1 MKLLYSKN
9 IKLFSFFTELIP
21 IGSFFIIY
29 SLYNIFIAAFITL
42 LISSSLFLYHLKK
55 EKRKNYFSIFSILIT
70 FFLTFFAFVFDD
82 PMFIKIQPT
91 LFNGFF
97 SFILLFGLYFQR
109 PVMKDFFEYQFNLN
123 LNTWFML
130 SKRWGLFFLLLSL
143 TNEIVWRNFTET
155 QWVFF
160 KTFLISPLV
169 IIFMIFQIPI
179 TLKGTNK
186 SEKKYK
192 N

>member
-1 MKLLYSKN
+1 MKLLYTKN

-70 FFLTFFAFVFDD
+70 FFLTFFAFIFDD

-109 PVMKDFFEYQFNLN
+109 PVMKVFFEYQFNLIF
-123 LNTWFML
+123 NTWFML
-130 SKRWGLFFLLLSL
+130 TKRWGLFFLLLS
-143 TNEIVWRNFTET
+143 
-155 QWVFF
+155 
-160 KTFLISPLV
+160 
-169 IIFMIFQIPI
+169 
-179 TLKGTNK
+179 
-186 SEKKYK
+186 
-192 N
+192 